1 MRAMPTDEGDDVVN
15 KWALIVLSLF
25 VVAFSEPQAS
35 VASFHQSA
43 APVSD
48 TNAITGQ
55 NDEAKTLRYRSGR
68 RYYNPTPNYRAP
80 VRTTPRNR
88 APAPA
93 RRTGGFFGGIGTFFA
108 GAFLGS
114 MLFSPFMGGLGNFSL
129 LGILVDVLM
138 IYVVYRIIKRFFWR
152 ARH

>member
-25 VVAFSEPQAS
+25 VVAFLEPQAS

-80 VRTTPRNR
+80 VRTTPRTKLQLLLEER
-88 APAPA
+88 AD
-93 RRTGGFFGGIGTFFA
+93 
-108 GAFLGS
+108 FLEES
-114 MLFSPFMGGLGNFSL
+114 VPFLQVRS
-129 LGILVDVLM
+129 
-138 IYVVYRIIKRFFWR
+138 
-152 ARH
+152 